1 MRSDAANTVYRR
13 RIREDG
19 AAAKDERA
27 EVLAEEELR
36 RLGERAREVHDDAQ
50 DGEVRHTV
58 DAGVYEPSFA
68 AGRHGAPCARRRC
81 LYRVSWVLPSPQN

>member
-13 RIREDG
+13 CIREDG

-27 EVLAEEELR
+27 EEVLAEEELR
-36 RLGERAREVHDDAQ
+36 RLGERARELLDDAQ

-58 DAGVYEPSFA
+58 DAG
-68 AGRHGAPCARRRC
+68 C
-81 LYRVSWVLPSPQN
+81 